1 MTADTLSA
9 ILFDMEKEFAYQ
21 FKGIEERLSLLQEA
35 RLRDTKQITD
45 KIKTLAL
52 ASDLE
57 KVDAKF

>member
-1 MTADTLSA
+1 
-9 ILFDMEKEFAYQ
+9 MEKDFAYQ

-52 ASDLE
+52 ATDLE